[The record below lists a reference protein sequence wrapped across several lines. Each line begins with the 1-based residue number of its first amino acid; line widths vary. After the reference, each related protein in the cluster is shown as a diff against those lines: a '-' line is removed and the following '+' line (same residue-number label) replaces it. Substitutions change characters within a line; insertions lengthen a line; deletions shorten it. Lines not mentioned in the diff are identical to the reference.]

1 MHDGFNKEEYGKLL
15 TDTLPRKIETEEENE
30 RILAIIKPLMQK
42 GEHNL
47 SPEEETL
54 LVLLCSLVEE
64 FEEEAYPM
72 GNSTPRDMLLFLM
85 EQQDLKQADLL
96 EVFGS
101 KGIVSEVVNGKRAI
115 SKTHA
120 KRLAEKF
127 KVSAELFI

>member
-1 MHDGFNKEEYGKLL
+1 
-15 TDTLPRKIETEEENE
+15 
-30 RILAIIKPLMQK
+30 
-42 GEHNL
+42 
-47 SPEEETL
+47 
-54 LVLLCSLVEE
+54 
-64 FEEEAYPM
+64 M

-96 EVFGS
+96 EVLGS

-120 KRLAEKF
+120 KRLAENF